1 MICGAAETYD
11 LRLNIVRLGN
21 DKATE
26 EIVAMAKAL

>member
-1 MICGAAETYD
+1 MICGAAETRN
-11 LRLNIVRLGN
+11 LCLNIVRLGN